1 MRTTIALPG
10 ARADRG
16 HGVVL
21 RGGRSAAASR
31 RRRQG
36 RCRGGDG
43 RRRAIHSGEVRRMV
57 VKATGGKPV
66 AAAAM
71 PFLQA
76 EALEEIVCRRSVL
89 AYAQRQGE
97 AATAAQLDAALAELK
112 ANLRA
117 QRRSMEDFLKG
128 QSVTEADLHR
138 QLAWNVVWQ
147 RYLARYV
154 TPAQRRGLFSG
165 PSSRVGRQPG
175 FGEPDPAAA
184 GRGGRAVNAR
194 TRW

>member
-1 MRTTIALPG
+1 MRTTIAFAAGPALIVG
-10 ARADRG
+10 MG
-16 HGVVL
+16 L
-21 RGGRSAAASR
+21 FCAAAAAPPPHA
-31 RRRQG
+31 G
-36 RCRGGDG
+36 ADKDDAVVATVGDD
-43 RRRAIHSGEVRRMV
+43 AIHSGEVRRMV

-76 EALEEIVCRRSVL
+76 EALEEIVCRRLVL

-117 QRRSMEDFLKG
+117 QHRSMEDFLKG

-138 QLAWNVVWQ
+138 QLAWNVVWE

-154 TPAQRRGLFSG
+154 TPARARPIFRPIVASWT
-165 PSSRVGRQPG
+165 
-175 FGEPDPAAA
+175 AA
-184 GRGGRAVNAR
+184 GF
-194 TRW
+194 W